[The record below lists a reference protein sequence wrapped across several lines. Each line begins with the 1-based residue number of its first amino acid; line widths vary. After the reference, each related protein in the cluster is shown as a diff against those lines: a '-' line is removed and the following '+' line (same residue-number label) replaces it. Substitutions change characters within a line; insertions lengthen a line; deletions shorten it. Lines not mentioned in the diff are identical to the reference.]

1 MPATLTHHNRT
12 KHLKSSVNE
21 FKTFKNMFP
30 NVVSMLNDI
39 VNTAALDTP
48 GNRNDLGLEA
58 IIKMVASRDKK
69 ISDELI
75 AADYFVE
82 ILKKIGLTK
91 QMVLQLE
98 KDMPKIVGKIKI
110 NRMKPAS
117 MNQTGGQSR
126 VNIVLSIWV
135 IFLLLIIQY
144 LLFQIMISPDD
155 LTRIQNTIVGEINRI
170 QELNSNCTVEP
181 NRPFNFTTEHERESQ
196 MRCLGNQGY
205 ITSYNE
211 ILQLIFDGGFINRG
225 FSAQDMHVLV
235 LPHGRF
241 FFQNMPMMA
250 VVVGIIAIMNIG
262 AAVFVPMVMNTR
274 YYNQYDVWNLL
285 EANMVTAQARAPV
298 QPHTPVAILRSRR
311 LNVDPD
317 ADDDAP
323 EEFKDMAFTT
333 AIMQDPVVAT
343 DGYTYERSSINHWL
357 LGHASSPKTGAPLH
371 SKLLIPNHLL
381 RSQIVEWKTRKN
393 AAAAAAAAAAASKIQ
408 KLWKTRSKTHKKGGS
423 NRRYIR
429 RRNQT
434 KLSRIM

>member
-1 MPATLTHHNRT
+1 
-12 KHLKSSVNE
+12 
-21 FKTFKNMFP
+21 
-30 NVVSMLNDI
+30 MLNDI

-48 GNRNDLGLEA
+48 ENRNDLGLEA

-98 KDMPKIVGKIKI
+98 KDMPKIVDKIKI

-117 MNQTGGQSR
+117 MNQNGGQSR

-155 LTRIQNTIVGEINRI
+155 LARIQNTIVGEINRI

-181 NRPFNFTTEHERESQ
+181 NQPFNFTTDDERESH
-196 MRCLGNQGY
+196 MRCLGNHGY

-211 ILQLIFDGGFINRG
+211 ILQIILDGGFVNRG

-274 YYNQYDVWNLL
+274 YYNQYDVGRLL
-285 EANMVTAQARAPV
+285 DANMITAQAPAVQSPAP
-298 QPHTPVAILRSRR
+298 AILRSRR
-311 LNVDPD
+311 LDVDPD

-323 EEFKDMAFTT
+323 EEFKDMAFAAT
-333 AIMQDPVVAT
+333 IMQDPVVAT
-343 DGYTYERSSINHWL
+343 DGYTYERSSIEHWFRT
-357 LGHASSPKTGAPLH
+357 HATSPMTSLPLH
-371 SKLLIPNHLL
+371 SKLLIPNHSL
-381 RSQIVEWKTRKN
+381 RSQINEWKTRKIAAADAAAS
-393 AAAAAAAAAAASKIQ
+393 AAAAIKIQ
-408 KLWKTRSKTHKKGGS
+408 KLYRKRRTQRHKKGGS

>member
-1 MPATLTHHNRT
+1 
-12 KHLKSSVNE
+12 
-21 FKTFKNMFP
+21 
-30 NVVSMLNDI
+30 MLNDI

-48 GNRNDLGLEA
+48 ENRNDLGLEA

-98 KDMPKIVGKIKI
+98 KDMPKIVDKIKI

-117 MNQTGGQSR
+117 MNQNGGQSR

-155 LTRIQNTIVGEINRI
+155 LARIQNTIVGEINRI

-181 NRPFNFTTEHERESQ
+181 NQPFNFTTDDERESH
-196 MRCLGNQGY
+196 MRCLGNHGY

-211 ILQLIFDGGFINRG
+211 ILQIILDGGFVNRG

-274 YYNQYDVWNLL
+274 YYNQYDVGRLL
-285 EANMVTAQARAPV
+285 DANMITAQAPAVQSPAP
-298 QPHTPVAILRSRR
+298 AILRSRR
-311 LNVDPD
+311 LDVDPD

-323 EEFKDMAFTT
+323 EEFKDMAFAAT
-333 AIMQDPVVAT
+333 IMQDPVVAT
-343 DGYTYERSSINHWL
+343 DGYTYERSSIEHWFRT
-357 LGHASSPKTGAPLH
+357 HATSPMTSLPLH
-371 SKLLIPNHLL
+371 SKLLIPNHSL
-381 RSQIVEWKTRKN
+381 RSQINEWKTRKTAAAAAD
-393 AAAAAAAAAAASKIQ
+393 AAAAAAIKIQ
-408 KLWKTRSKTHKKGGS
+408 KLYRKRRTQRHKKGGS

>member
-1 MPATLTHHNRT
+1 MPATIKHHRT

-30 NVVSMLNDI
+30 NMVSMLNDI

-48 GNRNDLGLEA
+48 ENRNDLGLEA

-98 KDMPKIVGKIKI
+98 KDMPKIVDKIKI

-117 MNQTGGQSR
+117 MNQNGGQSR

-155 LTRIQNTIVGEINRI
+155 LARIQNTIVGEINRI

-181 NRPFNFTTEHERESQ
+181 NQPFNFTTDDERESH
-196 MRCLGNQGY
+196 MRCLGNHGY

-211 ILQLIFDGGFINRG
+211 ILQIILDGGFVNRG

-274 YYNQYDVWNLL
+274 YYNQYDVGRLL
-285 EANMVTAQARAPV
+285 DANMITAQAPAVQSPAP
-298 QPHTPVAILRSRR
+298 AILRSRR
-311 LNVDPD
+311 LDVDPD

-323 EEFKDMAFTT
+323 EEFKDMAFAAT
-333 AIMQDPVVAT
+333 IMQDPVVAT
-343 DGYTYERSSINHWL
+343 DGYTYERSSIEHWFRT
-357 LGHASSPKTGAPLH
+357 HATSPMTSLPLH
-371 SKLLIPNHLL
+371 SKLLIPNHSL
-381 RSQIVEWKTRKN
+381 RSQINEWKTRKTAAAAAD
-393 AAAAAAAAAAASKIQ
+393 AAAAAAIKIQ
-408 KLWKTRSKTHKKGGS
+408 KLYRKRRTQRHKKGGS

>member
-1 MPATLTHHNRT
+1 MPATLKHHTRT

-30 NVVSMLNDI
+30 NMVSMLNDI

-48 GNRNDLGLEA
+48 ENRNDLGLEA

-98 KDMPKIVGKIKI
+98 KDMPKIVDKIKI

-117 MNQTGGQSR
+117 MNQNGGQSR

-155 LTRIQNTIVGEINRI
+155 LARIQNTIVGEINRI

-181 NRPFNFTTEHERESQ
+181 NQPFNFTTDDERESH
-196 MRCLGNQGY
+196 MRCLGNHGY

-211 ILQLIFDGGFINRG
+211 ILQIILDGGFVNRG

-262 AAVFVPMVMNTR
+262 AAVFVPLVMSTR
-274 YYNQYDVWNLL
+274 YYNQYDVWRLL
-285 EANMVTAQARAPV
+285 EANMVTVPAV
-298 QPHTPVAILRSRR
+298 QPHIPAAAILRSRR
-311 LNVDPD
+311 LDVDPD

-323 EEFKDMAFTT
+323 EEFKDMAFEAT
-333 AIMQDPVVAT
+333 IMRDPVVAT
-343 DGYTYERSSINHWL
+343 DGYTYDRSSIEHWFRE
-357 LGHASSPKTGAPLH
+357 HATSPMTSLPLH
-371 SKLLIPNHLL
+371 SKLLIPNHSL
-381 RSQIVEWKTRKN
+381 RSQINEWKTRKI
-393 AAAAAAAAAAASKIQ
+393 AAADAAASEAAAIKIQ
-408 KLWKTRSKTHKKGGS
+408 KLYRKRRTQRHKKGGS

>member
-1 MPATLTHHNRT
+1 MPATLKHHTRT

-48 GNRNDLGLEA
+48 ENRNDLGLEA

-98 KDMPKIVGKIKI
+98 KDMPKIVDKIKI

-117 MNQTGGQSR
+117 MNQNGGQSR

-155 LTRIQNTIVGEINRI
+155 LARIQNTIVGEINRI

-181 NRPFNFTTEHERESQ
+181 NQPFNFTTDDERESH
-196 MRCLGNQGY
+196 MRCLGNHGY

-211 ILQLIFDGGFINRG
+211 ILQIILDGG

-274 YYNQYDVWNLL
+274 YYNQYDVGRLL
-285 EANMVTAQARAPV
+285 DAHMVTAQVV
-298 QPHTPVAILRSRR
+298 QPRTPAAILRSRR
-311 LNVDPD
+311 LDVDPD

-323 EEFKDMAFTT
+323 EEFKDMAFEAT
-333 AIMQDPVVAT
+333 IMRDPVVAT
-343 DGYTYERSSINHWL
+343 DGYTYDRSSIEHWFRE
-357 LGHASSPKTGAPLH
+357 HATSPMTSLPLH
-371 SKLLIPNHLL
+371 SKLLIPNHSL
-381 RSQIVEWKTRKN
+381 RSQINEWKTRKIAAADAAAS
-393 AAAAAAAAAAASKIQ
+393 AAAAIKIQ
-408 KLWKTRSKTHKKGGS
+408 KLYRKRRTQRHKKGGS

>member
-1 MPATLTHHNRT
+1 MPATIKHHTRT

-30 NVVSMLNDI
+30 NMVSMLNDI

-48 GNRNDLGLEA
+48 ENRNDLGLEA

-98 KDMPKIVGKIKI
+98 KDMPKIVDKIKI

-117 MNQTGGQSR
+117 MNQNGGQSR

-155 LTRIQNTIVGEINRI
+155 LARIQNTIVGEINRI

-181 NRPFNFTTEHERESQ
+181 NQPFNFTTDDERESH
-196 MRCLGNQGY
+196 MRCLGNHGY

-211 ILQLIFDGGFINRG
+211 ILQIILDGGFVNRG

-274 YYNQYDVWNLL
+274 YYNQYDVGRLL
-285 EANMVTAQARAPV
+285 DANMITAQAPAVQSPAP
-298 QPHTPVAILRSRR
+298 AILRSRR
-311 LNVDPD
+311 LDVDPD

-323 EEFKDMAFTT
+323 EEFKDMAFAAT
-333 AIMQDPVVAT
+333 IMQDPVVAT
-343 DGYTYERSSINHWL
+343 DGYTYERSSIEHWFRT
-357 LGHASSPKTGAPLH
+357 HATSPMTSLPLH
-371 SKLLIPNHLL
+371 SKLLIPNHSL
-381 RSQIVEWKTRKN
+381 RSQINEWKTRKTAAAAAD
-393 AAAAAAAAAAASKIQ
+393 AAAAAAIKIQ
-408 KLWKTRSKTHKKGGS
+408 KLYRKRRTQRHKKGGS